1 MYLIDNRYDY
11 IILYSSLLQD
21 MFFGQ
26 STVTS
31 DSLQAPNPSAL
42 ELDNIP
48 IPDRL
53 HTLEEYSNHHFNPL
67 PKRTLS
73 KTLNSIRKIR
83 KDIPWAFTK
92 VRKKPVEFYLIF
104 WNIVM
109 TFRKN
114 C

>member
-1 MYLIDNRYDY
+1 
-11 IILYSSLLQD
+11 

-26 STVTS
+26 SNVNS
-31 DSLQAPNPSAL
+31 DTLQGQNPSGL

-48 IPDRL
+48 IPDQL

-83 KDIPWAFTK
+83 RDIPWAFTK
-92 VRKKPVEFYLIF
+92 VKGCFNGGIL
-104 WNIVM
+104 
-109 TFRKN
+109 
-114 C
+114 